1 MPVSSTMIALDQFT
15 TFGDLLKYLRRRAGL
30 TQLELSIAVGYSD
43 AQISRLEQNER
54 LPDLATLTARF
65 LPALHAEDQP
75 EVARRLLELAATVR
89 REDAPATGLP
99 PYKGL
104 YYFDESDSELFYG
117 REALTETLMD
127 RLTAGLKSDHRFLA
141 IVGASGSGKSSVV
154 RAGLIP
160 ALRWRQPSSGWSM
173 YVMTPTSHP
182 LDALAVS
189 LQGDARHGSAKKLA
203 DDFACN
209 PQALHSILK
218 PMIETTG
225 VAQTL
230 FVVDQFE
237 ELFTLCRSEAEQ
249 AAFVENLLNAALQ
262 PKGSA
267 VVIIVLRADF
277 YAHCARF
284 DLLRQALSQYQEYIG
299 PMTVKELRRAIEE
312 PARHGHWEFESGLIE
327 FLLHDVGADVAGHS
341 PEPGALPLL
350 SHALLATWQRRR
362 GRMLTLGGY
371 TASGGVRGAI
381 AETAEAVF
389 HDQLEPDQRAIARQ
403 IFMRLTE
410 IGDDATTADTRR
422 RVSFDELVSKP
433 EDNDMVHKVLMT
445 LADARLITTNQNT
458 AEVAHEALIREWPT
472 LRGWLDEN
480 RDGLRLHRHL
490 TDAAQEWDSMSRD
503 PGMLYRGARLAQA
516 LEWSHSHADDLN
528 LLERSFLDAS
538 QSLAEKE
545 TAEREAQRQQ
555 QLESARKLFETE
567 RARAEEQTKSNRS
580 LRQRAIYLTLAFIVA
595 GALALA
601 AIVFGQRSIQAEH
614 LATSRELA
622 AAAVNNLSVD
632 LERSVLLALAALDE
646 FNTLEARNAL
656 HQALPELHI
665 LHTISAHRQA
675 GNLTYSPDGTRIAS
689 MGGDGEVKIWDAS
702 TYQNLLTL
710 PADPD
715 VFGYT
720 VAYSPNGKLLATA
733 LSTKV
738 VVWDAFSGKELFS
751 LDGNVSGAPNNEMV
765 YVSFS
770 PDNKHLAV
778 ANMDG
783 VPKVWDVATRTEVFS
798 LVGHKQPC
806 DGIAYSPDGKLLAT
820 SDDAGIIKVWDSS
833 TGEELLSLT
842 QSGNVHSVAFSP
854 DGKQLASASEDG
866 TLNLWDSSTGKE
878 LLSLRGISG
887 LYDVTFMPDGK
898 RLVTA
903 GQDGTARVWD
913 VVSGQQLLTLAG
925 NTSTVT
931 SVSASPDGKR
941 IASSGYDGT
950 LKIWDAAPGRELLTL
965 TGHSDGV
972 WDIAYSPD
980 GKSLASVSAD
990 GTAKLWDVATGQVV
1004 MEFSPQDGLT
1014 SLVFSPD
1021 GKYLATGTAS
1031 GTVHLWDIGT
1041 GQSVM
1046 KLEGHT
1052 YVVYALAISPDGKR
1066 LASTSWDGTARLWD
1080 LTLGRELLT
1089 IHDQWTGVAFSPDG
1103 KHIFTS
1109 SLDGY
1114 VRMWDAS
1121 QGQELKKYSDGG
1133 QDIYGVA
1140 ISPDGTLLA
1149 TGQQDGTV
1157 IIWDVKSE
1165 EKLHTLSG
1173 HAGLVARLVF
1183 NKDGDLLAS
1192 ASFDRLAK
1200 VWDVANGEELFSLYG
1215 NTSNVFGISFSQ
1227 DSQALAT
1234 AGGDGTVRLF
1244 TLRLEDLVAL
1254 AQTRVTRALTVEECR
1269 KFLHVETCP

>member
-1 MPVSSTMIALDQFT
+1 
-15 TFGDLLKYLRRRAGL
+15 
-30 TQLELSIAVGYSD
+30 
-43 AQISRLEQNER
+43 
-54 LPDLATLTARF
+54 
-65 LPALHAEDQP
+65 
-75 EVARRLLELAATVR
+75 
-89 REDAPATGLP
+89 
-99 PYKGL
+99 KG
-104 YYFDESDSELFYG
+104 
-117 REALTETLMD
+117 T
-127 RLTAGLKSDHRFLA
+127 
-141 IVGASGSGKSSVV
+141 
-154 RAGLIP
+154 
-160 ALRWRQPSSGWSM
+160 
-173 YVMTPTSHP
+173 
-182 LDALAVS
+182 
-189 LQGDARHGSAKKLA
+189 
-203 DDFACN
+203 
-209 PQALHSILK
+209 
-218 PMIETTG
+218 
-225 VAQTL
+225 
-230 FVVDQFE
+230 
-237 ELFTLCRSEAEQ
+237 
-249 AAFVENLLNAALQ
+249 
-262 PKGSA
+262 A

-284 DLLRQALSQYQEYIG
+284 DLLRQALSQHQEYIG
-299 PMTVKELRRAIEE
+299 PMTVNELRRAIEE

-327 FLLHDVGADVAGHS
+327 FLLHDVGADVVGHS

-362 GRMLTLGGY
+362 GRILTLGGY

-389 HDQLEPDQRAIARQ
+389 HDQLEPQQRAIARQ

-422 RVSFDELVSKP
+422 RVSFDELVSNP
-433 EDNDMVHKVLMT
+433 ADNNMVHDVLKT
-445 LADARLITTNQNT
+445 LADARLITTDQNT

-490 TDAAQEWDSMSRD
+490 TDAAQEWESLSCDA
-503 PGMLYRGARLAQA
+503 GVLYRGARLAQA
-516 LEWSHSHADDLN
+516 LEWSHLHADDLN

-567 RARAEEQTKSNRS
+567 RARAEEQTKSNRR

-601 AIVFGQRSIQAEH
+601 AIVFGQRSIQSEK

-632 LERSVLLALAALDE
+632 PERSVLLALAALDE
-646 FNTLEARNAL
+646 SNTLEARNAL

-675 GNLTYSPDGTRIAS
+675 ANLTYSPDGTRIAS
-689 MGGDGEVKIWDAS
+689 MGADGEAKIWDAS

-710 PADPD
+710 PADSD
-715 VFGYT
+715 VFGFT
-720 VAYSPNGKLLATA
+720 VAYSPDGKLLATA

-738 VVWDAFSGKELFS
+738 VIWDALSGEKLFS

-770 PDNKHLAV
+770 PDNKHLAL

-783 VPKVWDVATRTEVFS
+783 SPKVWDIATRAEVFS

-820 SDDAGIIKVWDSS
+820 SDDAGIIKVWDSA
-833 TGEELLSLT
+833 TGEELLNLE

-854 DGKQLASASEDG
+854 DGRQLASASEDG
-866 TLNLWDSSTGKE
+866 TLKVWDSSSGKE
-878 LLSLRGISG
+878 ELSLRGISG
-887 LYDVTFMPDGK
+887 LYGVTFMPDGK

-913 VVSGQQLLTLAG
+913 AASGQQLLTLAG

-950 LKIWDAAPGRELLTL
+950 LKIWDAAHGRELLTL
-965 TGHSDGV
+965 TAHSDIV
-972 WDIAYSPD
+972 WDVAYSPD
-980 GKSLASVSAD
+980 GKSLATVSVD
-990 GTAKLWDVATGQVV
+990 GAAKLWDPATGQVV
-1004 MEFSPQDGLT
+1004 MELSAKDGLT

-1021 GKYLATGTAS
+1021 GKYLITGGAS
-1031 GTVHLWDIGT
+1031 GTVYLWDVGT
-1041 GQSVM
+1041 GQPVM
-1046 KLEGHT
+1046 KLEGHS
-1052 YVVYALAISPDGKR
+1052 YVVYGLAISSDGKR
-1066 LASTSWDGTARLWD
+1066 LASTSWDGTAKLWD

-1089 IHDQWTGVAFSPDG
+1089 IPDQWTGVAFSPDG
-1103 KHIFTS
+1103 KYIFTS
-1109 SLDGY
+1109 GLDGY
-1114 VRMWDAS
+1114 VHLWDVS
-1121 QGQELKKYSDGG
+1121 TGQELKKYSDGG

-1140 ISPDGTLLA
+1140 ISPAGNLLA
-1149 TGQQDGTV
+1149 IGQQDGTV
-1157 IIWDVKSE
+1157 TVWDVKSE

-1173 HAGLVARLVF
+1173 HAGLVARLTF
-1183 NKDGDLLAS
+1183 NKDGTRLAS

-1200 VWDVANGEELFSLYG
+1200 VWDIPSGEEMFSLYG
-1215 NTSNVFGISFSQ
+1215 NTSNVFSVSFSPDGQ
-1227 DSQALAT
+1227 TLAT
-1234 AGGDGTVRLF
+1234 AGGDGTIRMY
-1244 TLRLEDLVAL
+1244 TLQLEDLVAL
-1254 AQTRVTRALTVEECR
+1254 AQSRVTRILTPAECQ
-1269 KFLHVETCP
+1269 KYLHRACP

>member
-1 MPVSSTMIALDQFT
+1 MPVSSVLIALDQFT
-15 TFGDLLKYLRRRAGL
+15 TFGDMLKYLRRRAGL

-75 EVARRLLELAATVR
+75 EVAKRLLELAATVR

-104 YYFDESDSELFYG
+104 YYFDESDSELFFG

-127 RLTAGLKSDHRFLA
+127 RLAAGMKSDHRFLA

-160 ALRWRQPSSGWSM
+160 ALRWRQPFSSWPM
-173 YVMTPTSHP
+173 YIMTPTSHP

-189 LQGDARHGSAKKLA
+189 LQGDVRQGSAKKLA
-203 DDFACN
+203 EDFARS

-218 PMIETTG
+218 PIAES
-225 VAQTL
+225 AAL

-249 AAFVENLLNAALQ
+249 AAFVENLLNVALH
-262 PKGSA
+262 PNGNA
-267 VVIIVLRADF
+267 VVIIILRADF

-284 DLLRQALSQYQEYIG
+284 DLLRQALSQHQEYIG

-350 SHALLATWQRRR
+350 SHALLATWLRRR
-362 GRMLTLGGY
+362 GRLLTLGGY

-389 HDQLEPDQRAIARQ
+389 HDQLEPEQRAIARQ
-403 IFMRLTE
+403 IFMRLAE

-433 EDNDMVHKVLMT
+433 EDNDMVHEVLMT
-445 LADARLITTNQNT
+445 LADARLITTDQNT

-490 TDAAQEWDSMSRD
+490 TDAAQEWETLNHDA
-503 PGMLYRGARLAQA
+503 GILYRGARLAQA
-516 LEWSHSHADDLN
+516 LEWSHSNADDLN
-528 LLERSFLDAS
+528 QLERSFLDAS

-545 TAEREAQRQQ
+545 TAERESQQQQ

-567 RARAEEQTKSNRS
+567 RARAEEQTKSNRR

-622 AAAVNNLSVD
+622 AAAVKNMSID
-632 LERSVLLALAALDE
+632 PERSVLLALAALDAS
-646 FNTLEARNAL
+646 NTLEARNAL
-656 HQALPELHI
+656 HQALPESHI

-675 GNLTYSPDGTRIAS
+675 ANLTYSPDGMQVAS
-689 MGGDGEVKIWDAS
+689 IGADGEVKVWDAS

-710 PADPD
+710 PADPNIS
-715 VFGYT
+715 GYT
-720 VAYSPNGKLLATA
+720 VAYSPDGKLLAAA

-738 VVWDAFSGKELFS
+738 VVWDAVSEKKIFS

-765 YVSFS
+765 HVTFT

-783 VPKVWDVATRTEVFS
+783 TPKVWDVATRAKVFS

-806 DGIAYSPDGKLLAT
+806 DGIAYSPDGKNLAT
-820 SDDAGIIKVWDSS
+820 SDDSGIIKIWDSA
-833 TGEELLSLT
+833 TGGELLSLI
-842 QSGNVHSVAFSP
+842 QSGNVHSIAFSP
-854 DGKQLASASEDG
+854 DSKQLASASEDG
-866 TLNLWDSSTGKE
+866 TLKIWDSSTGKE

-887 LYDVTFMPDGK
+887 LYGVTFMPDGR

-931 SVSASPDGKR
+931 SISVSHDGKR

-965 TGHSDGV
+965 PAHSDIV
-972 WDIAYSPD
+972 WDVAYSPD
-980 GKSLASVSAD
+980 GKSLATASAD
-990 GTAKLWDVATGQVV
+990 GTAKLWNVATGQVV
-1004 MEFSPQDGLT
+1004 IELNSNDGLT

-1021 GKYLATGTAS
+1021 GKHLATGGAS
-1031 GTVHLWDIGT
+1031 GTINLWDLKT

-1052 YVVYALAISPDGKR
+1052 YVVYALAISPDGKQ
-1066 LASTSWDGTARLWD
+1066 LSSTSWDGTAKLWD
-1080 LTLGRELLT
+1080 VTLGRELLT
-1089 IHDQWTGVAFSPDG
+1089 ISDQWTGVAFSSEG

-1109 SLDGY
+1109 GLDGY
-1114 VRMWDAS
+1114 VRMWDVS
-1121 QGQELKKYSDGG
+1121 TGQELKKYSDGA

-1140 ISPDGTLLA
+1140 INPDGNLLA

-1157 IIWDVKSE
+1157 IIWDVKSG

-1173 HAGLVARLVF
+1173 HAGLVARLAF
-1183 NKDGDLLAS
+1183 NKDGTRLAS

-1200 VWDVANGEELFSLYG
+1200 VWDVASGEELFSLYG
-1215 NTSNVFGISFSQ
+1215 NTSNVFGVSFSPDGQ
-1227 DSQALAT
+1227 NIAT
-1234 AGGDGTVRLF
+1234 AGGDGTIRMY
-1244 TLRLEDLVAL
+1244 TSQLEDLIIL
-1254 AQTRVTRALTVEECR
+1254 AQSRTTRALTPDECQ
-1269 KFLHVETCP
+1269 KYLHRTCP

>member
-1 MPVSSTMIALDQFT
+1 
-15 TFGDLLKYLRRRAGL
+15 
-30 TQLELSIAVGYSD
+30 
-43 AQISRLEQNER
+43 
-54 LPDLATLTARF
+54 
-65 LPALHAEDQP
+65 
-75 EVARRLLELAATVR
+75 
-89 REDAPATGLP
+89 
-99 PYKGL
+99 
-104 YYFDESDSELFYG
+104 
-117 REALTETLMD
+117 
-127 RLTAGLKSDHRFLA
+127 
-141 IVGASGSGKSSVV
+141 
-154 RAGLIP
+154 
-160 ALRWRQPSSGWSM
+160 
-173 YVMTPTSHP
+173 

-189 LQGDARHGSAKKLA
+189 LQGDVRQGSAKKLA
-203 DDFACN
+203 DDFARS

-218 PMIETTG
+218 PMTETQ
-225 VAQTL
+225 AL

-249 AAFVENLLNAALQ
+249 TAFIENLLNAALQ
-262 PKGSA
+262 PKGTA

-284 DLLRQALSQYQEYIG
+284 DLLRQALSKHQEYIG

-362 GRMLTLGGY
+362 GRMLTLSGY

-389 HDQLEPDQRAIARQ
+389 HDQLEPQQRAIARQ

-410 IGDDATTADTRR
+410 VGDDAATADTRR

-445 LADARLITTNQNT
+445 LADARLITTDQNT

-490 TDAAQEWDSMSRD
+490 TDAAQEWESLSHDT
-503 PGMLYRGARLAQA
+503 GMLYRGARLVQA
-516 LEWSHSHADDLN
+516 LEWSHLHADDLN

-567 RARAEEQTKSNRS
+567 RARAEEQTKSNWR

-595 GALALA
+595 GTLALA
-601 AIVFGQRSIQAEH
+601 AIVFGQRANQSEH

-632 LERSVLLALAALDE
+632 PERSMLLALAALDE
-646 FNTLEARNAL
+646 SNTLEARNAL

-675 GNLTYSPDGTRIAS
+675 ANLTYGPDGTRIAS
-689 MGGDGEVKIWDAS
+689 MGADGEVKIWDAS

-710 PADPD
+710 PAEPD
-715 VFGYT
+715 VFGFT
-720 VAYSPNGKLLATA
+720 VAYSPDGKLLATA
-733 LSTKV
+733 LSAKV
-738 VVWDAFSGKELFS
+738 VVWDALNGKKLFS
-751 LDGNVSGAPNNEMV
+751 LDGVVSGAPNNEMV

-783 VPKVWDVATRTEVFS
+783 TPKVWDVATRAEVFS

-820 SDDAGIIKVWDSS
+820 SEDAGIIKIWDSA

-854 DGKQLASASEDG
+854 DGKHLASASEDG
-866 TLNLWDSSTGKE
+866 TLKVWDPSTGKE
-878 LLSLRGISG
+878 LLSLHGISG
-887 LYDVTFMPDGK
+887 LYGVTFMPDGK
-898 RLVTA
+898 QLVTA

-913 VVSGQQLLTLAG
+913 VTSGQQLLTLAG

-931 SVSASPDGKR
+931 SVSASPDGNR

-965 TGHSDGV
+965 SAHSDIV

-980 GKSLASVSAD
+980 GKSLGSVSAD
-990 GTAKLWDVATGQVV
+990 GTAKLWDAVTGQI
-1004 MEFSPQDGLT
+1004 MLKLSPNDGLT

-1021 GKYLATGTAS
+1021 GKYLATGGAS
-1031 GTVHLWDIGT
+1031 GTVYLWDIKT
-1041 GQSVM
+1041 ARPVM

-1052 YVVYALAISPDGKR
+1052 YVVYALAISPDGKH
-1066 LASTSWDGTARLWD
+1066 LASTSWDGTAKLWD
-1080 LTLGRELLT
+1080 LTQGRELLT
-1089 IHDQWTGVAFSPDG
+1089 IPDQWTGVAFSPDG

-1109 SLDGY
+1109 GLDGY
-1114 VRMWDAS
+1114 ARMWDVS
-1121 QGQELKKYSDGG
+1121 TGNELKKYSDGR

-1140 ISPDGTLLA
+1140 ISPDGNLLA

-1157 IIWDVKSE
+1157 VVWDVKSE

-1173 HAGLVARLVF
+1173 HAGLVARLAF
-1183 NKDGDLLAS
+1183 NKDGTRLAS

-1200 VWDVANGEELFSLYG
+1200 VWDVASGEELFSLYG
-1215 NTSNVFGISFSQ
+1215 NTSNVFGISFSP
-1227 DSQALAT
+1227 DSQTIAT
-1234 AGGDGTVRLF
+1234 AGGDGTLRTY
-1244 TLRLEDLVAL
+1244 TLRLEDLIAL
-1254 AQTRVTRALTVEECR
+1254 ARSRVTRALTVEECR
-1269 KFLHVETCP
+1269 KFLHMETCP